1 MTDILQAIGVSF
13 KSILSYPDIHIAA
26 GKTTFIQGPSGC
38 GKSTLLRLFNAT
50 VSPDQGAL
58 FYEGKPFAE
67 LDVLDLRQQVLLV
80 GQNVYLFPGNI
91 AENFRQFYHF
101 RERILPSEAGM
112 IDYLSLCCADF
123 PLSANC
129 DTMSG
134 GERQRVYIAI
144 CLSLLPKVLML
155 DEPTSAL
162 DNITAGQVVANL
174 KTFCMAHDMTLLVV
188 SHDLQL
194 ATQYADDLITFA
206 KEA

>member
-1 MTDILQAIGVSF
+1 MTDILQGIGVSF
-13 KSILSYPDIHIAA
+13 KSIISYPDIHIAT

-50 VSPDQGAL
+50 VSPDKGAL
-58 FYEGKPFAE
+58 FYEDKPFAE

-80 GQNVYLFPGNI
+80 GQNVFLFPGSI
-91 AENFRQFYHF
+91 LENFSQFYSF
-101 RERILPSEAGM
+101 RERALPPEPDMVA
-112 IDYLSLCCADF
+112 YLRLCCADF
-123 PLSANC
+123 PLSAIC

-144 CLSLLPKVLML
+144 CLSFLPKVLML

-162 DNITAGQVVANL
+162 DNITAGQVVSNL
-174 KTFCMAHDMTLLVV
+174 KTFCAAHNMTLLVV

-206 KEA
+206 EEA